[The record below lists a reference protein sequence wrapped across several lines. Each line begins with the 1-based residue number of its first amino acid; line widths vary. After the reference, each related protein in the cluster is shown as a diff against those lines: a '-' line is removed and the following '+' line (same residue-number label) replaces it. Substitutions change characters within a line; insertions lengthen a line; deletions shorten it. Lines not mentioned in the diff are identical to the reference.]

1 MLSSSIIAIA
11 NQKGGV
17 GKTTTVVNL
26 ATALAAVRKKV
37 LLIDFDP
44 QGNASTGL
52 GVGFSNRSPGIYEFL
67 CGICTSNE
75 AIHTTII
82 PGLDIMPSSP
92 DLAGLEVE
100 LVNEISR
107 EYRLKNV
114 LHDMDYDYIFIDC
127 PPSLGILTIN
137 ALVAAGSV
145 IIPLQCEYYALEGLS
160 QLLGT
165 IGKIRDYYNPS
176 LELEGVVLT
185 MFEARSALS
194 HSVVRDVRNHLKDKV
209 YQTIIPRNVK
219 VSEAPS
225 HGQPVLI
232 YDLKCP
238 GAQAYIRLAREIIHI
253 SSDKKDRELK
263 RA

>member
-1 MLSSSIIAIA
+1 MLTSSIIAIA

-26 ATALAAVRKKV
+26 ATALAAIRKKI

-52 GVGFSNRSPGIYEFL
+52 GIEFSKRSPGIYEFL
-67 CGICTSNE
+67 CGISTSQQ
-75 AIHTTII
+75 AIYKTII
-82 PGLDIMPSSP
+82 PGLEIMPSTP

-100 LVNEISR
+100 LVNESAR
-107 EYRLKNV
+107 EYRLKNI
-114 LHDMDYDYIFIDC
+114 LKNTGYDYILIDC

-137 ALVAAGSV
+137 ALVAAQSV

-160 QLLGT
+160 QLLKT
-165 IGKIRDYYNPS
+165 LEKVRDYYNPS

-194 HSVVRDVRNHLKDKV
+194 HSVAQDVRSHLKNKV

-219 VSEAPS
+219 ISEAPS

-238 GAQAYIRLAREIIHI
+238 GAQAYIRLAREIIYQRKEH
-253 SSDKKDRELK
+253 
-263 RA
+263 